1 MYIFHWIRNKRHKVH
16 WKNGETGELWAPPLL
31 LTKLSSATCWSKSF
45 EWKVSR
51 RSYSLERRDDQDY
64 RRSWKIWTIWRSATH
79 AISQHHYRD
88 MHCTKWSR
96 AHQSPSNLFSCSESG
111 LKFAYFA
118 IKFFQLFFTVQWW
131 QSGIALRKNHW
142 IYIVIKEKKNNL
154 IEQPHV
160 SYLTRLPLSHS
171 WHPMSIVR
179 PSLENVN

>member
-1 MYIFHWIRNKRHKVH
+1 MKIAISLYYVTFGVLMDRPVFQCKFSIRGKTCKAKRQQSCRV
-16 WKNGETGELWAPPLL
+16 
-31 LTKLSSATCWSKSF
+31 
-45 EWKVSR
+45 
-51 RSYSLERRDDQDY
+51 RSTPIDNTYHLNVLY
-64 RRSWKIWTIWRSATH
+64 TRRSWKIWTIWRSATH

-96 AHQSPSNLFSCSESG
+96 AHQSPSNLFSCPESG

-131 QSGIALRKNHW
+131 QSGIALRKANW